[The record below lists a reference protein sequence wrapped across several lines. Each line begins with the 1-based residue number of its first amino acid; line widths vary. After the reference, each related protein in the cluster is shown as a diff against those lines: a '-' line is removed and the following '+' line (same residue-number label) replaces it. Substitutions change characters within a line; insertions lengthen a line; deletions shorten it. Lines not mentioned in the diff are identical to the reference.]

1 MKVCGFSFV
10 RNGIK
15 FDYPFIEAIRSILP
29 LCDEVIVAVGK
40 SEDNT
45 LEIVRSIDPKVKVI
59 ETTWDET
66 IRLGGEV
73 FASETN
79 KAFQAIPAAYD
90 WAFLYTR

>member
-45 LEIVRSIDPKVKVI
+45 LEMIRSIDPRVRVI
-59 ETTWDET
+59 ETLWDET
-66 IRLGGEV
+66 IRQGGEV
-73 FASETN
+73 FASDR
-79 KAFQAIPAAYD
+79 F
-90 WAFLYTR
+90 